1 MKNLTKNFAIG
12 TMSLLVSTLLLSSC
26 SKADDPTPIVATQT
40 NTTST
45 APVFSATKVSLTNGA
60 FTIPVSSP
68 SNKTLT
74 ISSVV
79 SDTNITVS
87 TSGLTATV
95 STKHKIFYGDAT
107 ATISVSDGTNTTTQV
122 LTISVGTTEQI
133 NSYNLLKPYL
143 YKSLTGDVGS
153 LFMKLDGTVTSKPN
167 ADFWLSATC
176 YGSYE
181 IMENGHFLL
190 NTANNKISYTEYVL
204 SIELTHVPDINIDI
218 NRLTFTNV
226 KDTFYKYKVSERY
239 L

>member
-26 SKADDPTPIVATQT
+26 SKADDPTPVVATQ
-40 NTTST
+40 NTTTAT
-45 APVFSATKVSLTNGA
+45 APVFSATKVSLTDGA

-68 SNKTLT
+68 SSKTLT

-87 TSGLTATV
+87 TSGLIATV

-122 LTISVGTTEQI
+122 LTISVGTIEQI

-143 YKSLTGDVGS
+143 CKDLRGDAESLN
-153 LFMKLDGTVTSKPN
+153 MKLDGTVTSKPN
-167 ADFWLSATC
+167 ADFWLSQLC

-190 NTANNKISYTEYVL
+190 NVANNKISYIEYVL
-204 SIELTHVPDINIDI
+204 STKSVYVVDIDRNIEV
-218 NRLTFTNV
+218 LTFSNV
-226 KDTFYKYKVSERY
+226 KNLNYKYNVNERY

>member
-26 SKADDPTPIVATQT
+26 SKADDPTPVVATQ

-45 APVFSATKVSLTNGA
+45 APVFSATKVSLTDGA

-68 SNKTLT
+68 SSKTLT

-143 YKSLTGDVGS
+143 CKSLTGDVGS
-153 LFMKLDGTVTSKPN
+153 LVMKLDGTVTSKPN
-167 ADFWLSATC
+167 ADFWGSQLC

-190 NTANNKISYTEYVL
+190 NIANNKISYKEYVL
-204 SIELTHVPDINIDI
+204 STKSVYVVDIDRNIEV
-218 NRLTFTNV
+218 LTFTNV
-226 KDTFYKYKVSERY
+226 KDTFYKYNVNERY

>member
-1 MKNLTKNFAIG
+1 MKNLSKIFALG

-26 SKADDPTPIVATQT
+26 SKKDDPTPIVASSTIT
-40 NTTST
+40 APST
-45 APVFSATKVSLTNGA
+45 APVFSETKVSLTNGA

-68 SNKTLT
+68 SSKTLT

-87 TSGLTATV
+87 TSGLIATV

-122 LTISVGTTEQI
+122 LTISVGTIEQI

-143 YKSLTGDVGS
+143 CKSLTGDVGS
-153 LFMKLDGTVTSKPN
+153 LVMKLDGTVTSKQN
-167 ADFWLSATC
+167 AAFWLSAIC

-190 NTANNKISYTEYVL
+190 NTANNKISYTEYAL
-204 SIELTHVPDINIDI
+204 SIELS
-218 NRLTFTNV
+218 RLTFTNI
-226 KDTFYKYKVSERY
+226 KDTFYKYQVS
-239 L
+239 LQ